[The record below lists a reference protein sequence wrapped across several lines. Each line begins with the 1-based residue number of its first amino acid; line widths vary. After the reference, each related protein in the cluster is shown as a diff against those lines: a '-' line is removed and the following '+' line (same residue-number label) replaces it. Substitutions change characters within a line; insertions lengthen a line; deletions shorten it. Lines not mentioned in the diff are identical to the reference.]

1 MANLEPLKTILAN
14 GGVVVLPTDT
24 VYGLFAMALD
34 QKAVQQVYTL
44 KGRPADKAMNLNVA
58 SYQDILAYSQ
68 DQPSYLRKLYQTF
81 LPGPL
86 TIILKAN
93 DRVPVWVNSGLD
105 TVGFRLPNHPVTQEL
120 IAEFGPLVGPS
131 ANLSGQASGK
141 IFADI
146 MTDFSQQVSGLAD
159 DSAIQGLD
167 STILDLS
174 GVQAKILRQGAISQE
189 DLLEAVPELNF

>member
-14 GGVVVLPTDT
+14 GGVVVLPTET
-24 VYGLFAMALD
+24 VYGLFARALD

-44 KGRPADKAMNLNVA
+44 KGRPTDKAMNLNVA

-93 DRVPVWVNSGLD
+93 DRVPVWVNFGLD
-105 TVGFRLPNHPVTQEL
+105 TVGFRLSKSPCHSRIDCRIWPPSW
-120 IAEFGPLVGPS
+120 AFGQFIWS
-131 ANLSGQASGK
+131 SIWQ
-141 IFADI
+141 
-146 MTDFSQQVSGLAD
+146 DFCGYYD
-159 DSAIQGLD
+159 
-167 STILDLS
+167 
-174 GVQAKILRQGAISQE
+174 R
-189 DLLEAVPELNF
+189 F